1 MSDLNIPAPDAP
13 LSDQTSD
20 EKKTPEERLLELLKT
35 AGICVQDEDGKT
47 LCNKWTVEKPEP
59 YIGRQFDIE
68 KFQNYLLDYGLK
80 KTLYTGILYRGL
92 LRFVNAFLVEDSFTD
107 HGDRRAWKKAAGLL
121 YETGELEALINQT
134 KNRNNI
140 CLSSGIGSGLQEL
153 DEKLGTNIPDRK
165 LQQLSEAATAYWVE
179 FMKHSLRN
187 AEGEPVY
194 NSYSSEEQKK
204 AIDTMDIMARKV
216 LEALDDIA
224 GVPSLKEIME
234 DEAARSRM

>member
-20 EKKTPEERLLELLKT
+20 ANKTPEERLLELLKT
-35 AGICVQDEDGKT
+35 AGICVQDEDGRT
-47 LCNKWTVEKPEP
+47 LCNKWTVEKTEP

-68 KFQNYLLDYGLK
+68 KFQNYLSNHGSK
-80 KTLYTGILYRGL
+80 ETLYTGILYKGL

-121 YETGELEALINQT
+121 YETGVLEALINQT

-153 DEKLGTNIPDRK
+153 DKKLETNIPDRK
-165 LQQLSEAATAYWVE
+165 LKQLSKAVTSYWVE
-179 FMKHSLRN
+179 FMKHSSRD
-187 AEGEPVY
+187 ADGEPVY
-194 NSYSSEEQKK
+194 NSYSFEEQKK
-204 AIDTMDIMARKV
+204 AIDTMDKMAREV
-216 LEALDDIA
+216 LKALDDIA
-224 GVPSLKEIME
+224 GVPSFKEIIE
-234 DEAARSRM
+234 DEAARSRT